1 MTLVA
6 APTFPLWGS
15 LAITLARWGRPAPLP
30 SRALVLA
37 ARAPGQDARS
47 DEELV
52 SAAVGGEGGAY
63 DELYRRHVDLVWR
76 RLTHLLGPDPER
88 EDLTQQIFLEVFGR
102 LDRFR
107 GEARFR
113 SFLWRVAVN
122 TAIDHLE
129 HRRRRPLPL
138 AAEAFE
144 LVRDAGA
151 SPEERV
157 QERQA
162 IALVWSLLDGIK
174 PKKRV
179 AFVLRVIEGL
189 PLEEVAVL
197 VGSNVAAV
205 AKRVRHAQDE
215 LEALLARREVR

>member
-1 MTLVA
+1 MIALA
-6 APTFPLWGS
+6 ATGPGSLWGALVLEGWS
-15 LAITLARWGRPAPLP
+15 RPAPLA
-30 SRALVLA
+30 SRALLLA
-37 ARAPGQDARS
+37 ARPAGTDPRT
-47 DEELV
+47 DEQLV
-52 SAAVGGEGGAY
+52 TAAVGGEGGAH

-88 EDLTQQIFLEVFGR
+88 EDLCQQIFLEVFGR

-113 SFLWRVAVN
+113 TFLWRVAVN

-129 HRRRRPLPL
+129 RRRRGPTPLT
-138 AAEAFE
+138 AEAFE

-151 SPEERV
+151 SPEDRA
-157 QERQA
+157 QERQQL
-162 IALVWSLLDGIK
+162 ALICGLLDSIK

-189 PLEEVAVL
+189 PLEEVAAL

-215 LEALLARREVR
+215 LEVLLARRGLK